1 MEGVSSIKYDEDVF
15 GWWGNRYNN
24 NVALFI
30 GDGRWSGHTVRGCS
44 RSIVGRMY
52 GTHNMVRC
60 TDASVSWIV
69 KMLLELGPSI

>member
-1 MEGVSSIKYDEDVF
+1 MCWDGGIIDI
-15 GWWGNRYNN
+15 GGNND
-24 NVALFI
+24 VALFI

-60 TDASVSWIV
+60 TDATISWKDGRDI
-69 KMLLELGPSI
+69 